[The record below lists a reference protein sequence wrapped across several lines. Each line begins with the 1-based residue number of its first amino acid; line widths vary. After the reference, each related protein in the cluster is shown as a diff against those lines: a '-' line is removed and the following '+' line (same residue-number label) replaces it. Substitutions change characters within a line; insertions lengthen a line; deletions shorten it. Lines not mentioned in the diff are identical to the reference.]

1 MSTNVNVLRGEQQH
15 SSVQYWYLAAL
26 VVSLALH
33 GWGYVWSKALPIQG
47 LSEASAP
54 ALLPPRFV
62 VRQVQFDPKSLQDA
76 PEPAPAAKKEPPSP
90 EKLVFSDAKPQA
102 VDVKLDVKPV
112 DLSKKLVEDK
122 PKAQTET
129 LAMAQLPQS
138 TAGALDSELSALAG
152 TFLQAPAVSN
162 AQPVLAMTQQ
172 LARGASK
179 MGNGS
184 GVGDAGVPGRQSIE
198 DALANIGQVPT
209 RESPVA
215 IPGNALFGHDSSE
228 LGPESIP
235 MLEKIADLRRR
246 FPDYIMGIIGHT
258 DSTGS
263 PDYNMRLSQRRADAV
278 KEWLVRRY
286 NMNPAKLETMGR
298 GSQELLVS
306 GGNVEDQAPNR
317 RVEVLLRPSGPAQ
330 GSRPAKKG
338 N

>member
-1 MSTNVNVLRGEQQH
+1 MTTKGNVMRSEQQQ
-15 SSVQYWYLAAL
+15 SSLPYWYLAAL
-26 VVSLALH
+26 VLSLGVH
-33 GWGYVWSKALPIQG
+33 GYGYLWSKTFPIRG
-47 LSEASAP
+47 LSEAAAP

-62 VRQVQFDPKSLQDA
+62 VKQVQFDPKSLQDA
-76 PEPAPAAKKEPPSP
+76 PEPAPVPKKEPPSP
-90 EKLVFSDAKPQA
+90 DKLVFSDAKPQA

-112 DLSKKLVEDK
+112 DISKQLVEDK

-129 LAMAQLPQS
+129 LAMNQLPQS
-138 TAGALDSELSALAG
+138 TAGALDTELSALAG
-152 TFLQAPAVSN
+152 SFLKAPAVSN

-172 LARGASK
+172 LAKGASR
-179 MGNGS
+179 MGNGA
-184 GVGDAGVPGRQSIE
+184 GTGDAGVPGRQTI
-198 DALANIGQVPT
+198 DDVLANIGQVPT

-263 PDYNMRLSQRRADAV
+263 PEYNMRLSQRRADAV

-298 GSQELLVS
+298 GSQELLVAN
-306 GGNVEDQAPNR
+306 GNVEEQAPNR
-317 RVEVLLRPSGPAQ
+317 RVEVLLRPSTPAQ
-330 GSRPAKKG
+330 GARPVKKT

>member
-1 MSTNVNVLRGEQQH
+1 MSTNVNVPRGEQQH
-15 SSVQYWYLAAL
+15 STGQAWYVAAL
-26 VVSLALH
+26 VISLGVH
-33 GWGYVWSKALPIQG
+33 GWGYFWSRSFPIQG
-47 LSEASAP
+47 LKEAAAP

-62 VRQVQFDPKSLQDA
+62 VKQVQFDPKSLQDA

-90 EKLVFSDAKPQA
+90 DKLVFSDAKPQA
-102 VDVKLDVKPV
+102 ADVKLDVKPV
-112 DLSKKLVEDK
+112 DLSKQLVDEK
-122 PKAQTET
+122 PKAQTES
-129 LAMAQLPQS
+129 LAMTQLPQS

-152 TFLQAPAVSN
+152 AFLKAPAVSN
-162 AQPVLAMTQQ
+162 AQPVLAMSQQ
-172 LARGASK
+172 LAKGASK
-179 MGNGS
+179 MGAGT
-184 GVGDAGVPGRQSIE
+184 GVGDSAVPGRQSIE
-198 DALANIGQVPT
+198 EALANIGQVPT

-215 IPGNALFGHDSSE
+215 IPGNALFGHDSSD

-263 PDYNMRLSQRRADAV
+263 PEYNMRLSQRRADAV

-298 GSQELLVS
+298 GSQELLVPT
-306 GGNVEDQAPNR
+306 GNVEEQAPNR

-330 GSRPAKKG
+330 GARPVKKA